1 MLPYLSRRY
10 LIFVTNY
17 KHLKSSIFIRQISTI
32 SPLGSTAEEVWDS
45 YLKGI
50 PKFER
55 RQDDWMAGV
64 PGALEEKIVNL
75 KQEPSYK
82 ELDRSVLLA
91 ILAAREMKDCL
102 SDGNIGVNIGSS
114 RGATQLFEKYHQQFQ
129 EKGKVSPF
137 SSPTTTLGNISS
149 WVGQDLGLQ
158 GVQIG
163 HSVTCS
169 TALHAML
176 NGIAWLQS
184 GMADGFI
191 VGGSEAALTPFTL
204 AQMKA
209 MKLYSQ
215 SDNILACESMRFQ
228 KKKNTMILG
237 EGVGLAMLESG
248 NSNNAVALIKGV
260 GYASESIRHGGDI
273 SEKAICFQK
282 SMRNAL
288 KDAGLS
294 EVDMLVMHAPGTAKG
309 DLAEKNAIDLVF
321 GKQLPLLTSNKWL
334 IGHTFGASGMLS
346 VEMGVLMLQHNK
358 FIENPF
364 YSNARHLPTRL
375 NTVMINAVGF
385 GGNAVSI
392 IIEKP

>member
-1 MLPYLSRRY
+1 MLPFVSRRY

-17 KHLKSSIFIRQISTI
+17 KLLKSSIFIRQISTI

-288 KDAGLS
+288 KDADLS

>member
-1 MLPYLSRRY
+1 MLPFVSRRY

-17 KHLKSSIFIRQISTI
+17 KLLKSSIFIRQISTI

-176 NGIAWLQS
+176 NGIAWLHS

-288 KDAGLS
+288 KDADLS